1 MKINAA
7 SGFSRIAGSVGN
19 IVGRDTGLSRALSDT
34 EFSVGYATD
43 PEHGVPGWAAE
54 NAIFAGDEALVG
66 QKVISPAAEAMLR
79 IHPEKI
85 QMHPRYNRN
94 TGKYDQVFTMAGD
107 EGFNPLAGQLISPW
121 NITFLNRVWKRPLSY
136 SRAKQLVKSERAGNN
151 PWAEVFTFFLED
163 YAGWGAIAQ
172 TGQLQNTMQ
181 NDVNVKT
188 GMASFPIIN
197 MMGSYSV
204 TLEEQKRT
212 VWGPQGGSP
221 IARKQAYLNYVFDMM
236 DNILILFG
244 NKETNTPGLLDATP
258 IRMWDTGKSLKD
270 IYNTASTTSQH
281 RGSDAYRQLA
291 DLLNDY
297 LTAADNK
304 WSHIQI
310 AMSPEAYNYLQS
322 MPFSDQYE
330 GSAAMSFFAK
340 NYLAGIGPNGGTP
353 SITFIP
359 EPLLKAKSEFNP
371 NDFDLMVMSCPSID
385 GGPGKEQQA
394 TNFYATILDKFVFP
408 VIPGMYNHQ
417 YKTLRRVAGM
427 VFPMPD
433 AIRVYGG
440 FGVQ

>member
-1 MKINAA
+1 MKINAS
-7 SGFSRIAGSVGN
+7 SGFKRIAGVVDEF
-19 IVGRDTGLSRALSDT
+19 VGRDAGLSRALNDCELSIGFAN
-34 EFSVGYATD
+34 EAG
-43 PEHGVPGWAAE
+43 HGVPVSAAE
-54 NAIFAGDEALVG
+54 HPLFAGDERLIG

-79 IHPEKI
+79 MHPEKI
-85 QMHPRYNRN
+85 QLRPIWNAS
-94 TGKYDQVFTMAGD
+94 TGKYDQHFAMAGD
-107 EGFNPLAGQLISPW
+107 AAYDMLAGQTLSPW
-121 NITFLNRVWKRPLSY
+121 NITYLNKVWKRPLAY
-136 SRAKQLVKSERAGNN
+136 SRAKQLVKTENAGSN

-197 MMGSYSV
+197 MMGSYSI
-204 TLEEQKRT
+204 TLEEQKRG

-221 IARKQAYLNYVFDMM
+221 VARKQAYLNYVFDMM
-236 DNILILFG
+236 DNIMILFG
-244 NKETNTPGLLDATP
+244 NEETGTPGLLDASP
-258 IRMWDTGKSLKD
+258 IRTWTAGKSLKD
-270 IYNTASTTSQH
+270 IYNDTTSQH

-304 WSHIQI
+304 WSNIVI

-330 GSAAMSFFAK
+330 GSAAMAFFSK
-340 NYLAGIGPNGGTP
+340 NYLAGIGPNGSTP
-353 SITFIP
+353 SVTFVA
-359 EPLLKAKSEFNP
+359 EPLLKANSEFNP
-371 NDFDLMVMSCPSID
+371 NSFDLMVMSCPTID
-385 GGPGKEQQA
+385 GGPGKEKQA
-394 TNFYATILDKFVFP
+394 TNFYATVLDKFVFP
-408 VIPGMYNHQ
+408 VIPGMYNSQ
-417 YKTLRRVAGM
+417 YKTLRKVAGM